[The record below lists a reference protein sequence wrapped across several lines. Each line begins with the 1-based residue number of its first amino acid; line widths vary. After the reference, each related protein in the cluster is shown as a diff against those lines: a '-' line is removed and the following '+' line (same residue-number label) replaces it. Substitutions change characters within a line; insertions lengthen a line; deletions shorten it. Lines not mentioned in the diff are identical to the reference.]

1 MPTTKKTYVTDEN
14 AAEHWMVLHG
24 YDVKD
29 LGAGGLYGVRRA
41 VRNAYA
47 LGLGAGRVDGLTYPH
62 FTKANIEAAAEVVRG
77 EGLKLPHSR
86 SAACEI
92 LRAVFPHA
100 TFEED
105 Q

>member
-29 LGAGGLYGVRRA
+29 LGAGGRTVH
-41 VRNAYA
+41 V
-47 LGLGAGRVDGLTYPH
+47 GRVDGLTYPH